1 MDTSVARSRL
11 ACFETAAHTMG
22 MLDFMNTSLDR
33 LGGEGANDAPP
44 GFWRS
49 LLRFVV
55 WWSTLLAV
63 VLSLGLMTP
72 GAS

>member
-1 MDTSVARSRL
+1 
-11 ACFETAAHTMG
+11 MG
-22 MLDFMNTSLDR
+22 MLDFMDTSLDR
-33 LGGEGANDAPP
+33 LAGEGAHDAPP